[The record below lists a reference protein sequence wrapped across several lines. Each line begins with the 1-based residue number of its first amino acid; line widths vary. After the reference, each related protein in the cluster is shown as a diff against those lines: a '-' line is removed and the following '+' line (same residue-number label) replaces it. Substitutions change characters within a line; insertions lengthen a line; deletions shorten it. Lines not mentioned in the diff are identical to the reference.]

1 MPGFSARRSVGTL
14 LVAIA
19 LAAVAP
25 AQENRPAPP
34 DSPPPAE
41 ATPAST
47 APAPT
52 VPAGA
57 PASNQPPAS
66 ATQPAPPVSQ
76 PIATQPEI
84 EGNRPRVA
92 FEITVGDDAWG
103 TFIIELYESKAPET
117 VRNFLRY
124 VDDGYYNGTI
134 FHRID
139 PEFLIQ
145 GGGYSAVEQPKTD
158 GVHEPIQNEA
168 KNGLKNST
176 RTVAMARTRQ
186 PHSATTQFFINV
198 VDNDRLDYP
207 SFDNWGYC
215 VFGKVVEGW
224 DVIER
229 MKSIET
235 RRNPQMPGERTQPVT
250 PPTIRLA
257 RRAAALN

>member
-1 MPGFSARRSVGTL
+1 MAGMMSRRRVGIAL
-14 LVAIA
+14 VLVAWGSRA
-19 LAAVAP
+19 WS
-25 AQENRPAPP
+25 QENRPVQPDTPP
-34 DSPPPAE
+34 VGEVRP
-41 ATPAST
+41 TST
-47 APAPT
+47 APG
-52 VPAGA
+52 VN
-57 PASNQPPAS
+57 PASPGQPPIGTPPAT
-66 ATQPAPPVSQ
+66 TQPAAS
-76 PIATQPEI
+76 QPEI

-124 VDDGYYNGTI
+124 VDEGWYNGTI

-139 PEFLIQ
+139 GEFLIQ
-145 GGGYSAVEQPKTD
+145 GGGYTAIDQPKTE
-158 GVHEPIQNEA
+158 GVHDPIQNEA
-168 KNGLKNST
+168 KNGLKNQT
-176 RTVAMARTRQ
+176 QTVAMARTRQ

-250 PPTIRLA
+250 PPTIRAA
-257 RRAAALN
+257 RRVGASS